1 MFTKH
6 KLLVYNRHGWTDK
19 HTHAQPENR
28 IAYEDKKCSHLRFIE
43 EWGKDNYYTTEL
55 PHNKISFILQFFCWH
70 LHKICYSFDTEQET
84 NSSS

>member
-43 EWGKDNYYTTEL
+43 E
-55 PHNKISFILQFFCWH
+55 
-70 LHKICYSFDTEQET
+70 
-84 NSSS
+84 